1 MPEHDCIQ
9 QVAINDI
16 KNSVAN
22 IETCVKQQNE
32 RITKA
37 LDLLFGENME
47 GGLITKIKM
56 HAQSLGRLWW
66 ILGFIL
72 FVFLSTGIKV
82 WFL

>member
-22 IETCVKQQNE
+22 IETGIKQQNE

-37 LDLLFGENME
+37 LDLLFGEDME
-47 GGLITKIKM
+47 GGLITKIKI
-56 HAQSLGRLWW
+56 HTQSLGRLWYFV
-66 ILGFIL
+66 GFVAL
-72 FVFLSTGIKV
+72 VFLSTGIKV
-82 WFL
+82 WFF

>member
-1 MPEHDCIQ
+1 MDEHDCIQ

-22 IETCVKQQNE
+22 IETGINLQNE

-56 HAQSLGRLWW
+56 HTQSLGRLWW
-66 ILGFIL
+66 IVGFIL